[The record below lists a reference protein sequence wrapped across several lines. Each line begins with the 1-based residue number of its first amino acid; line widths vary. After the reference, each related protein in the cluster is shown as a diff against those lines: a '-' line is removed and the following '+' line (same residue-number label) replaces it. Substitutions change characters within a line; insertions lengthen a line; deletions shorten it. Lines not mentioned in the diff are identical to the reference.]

1 MAEIMAILDTTT
13 ARIILMVWFLVVA
26 ISVLFYSLY
35 LKVAR
40 QNRFSNFGLQYSKK
54 QRAQNMLQNFNQVI
68 GKFVSLSETDVH
80 DKMIAAGI
88 YDSKYS
94 KWLFPIKYGALIVGV
109 LLLGF
114 YAVQSQLPTSKVL
127 IYGCIWLVLCL
138 IGPDLYLSWRKQ
150 NLQRKL
156 SERLPYLLDL
166 MGVCVQTGMTIEASM
181 GYLAKEMIG
190 FDKDIAYMLNKTNE
204 RAKIVGLAQALE
216 ELYVRVPTAE
226 IRSFVMTLNQSL
238 QYGSSIYTVLTTLAV
253 DIREIQM
260 LGLEEKI
267 GKLSAKMSIPLI
279 LLIMLPIVILIT
291 APGIMRLM
299 AG

>member
-1 MAEIMAILDTTT
+1 MAEIMALLDTTT
-13 ARIILMVWFLVVA
+13 ARIILMVWCLVIAV
-26 ISVLFYSLY
+26 SVIFYSLY

-54 QRAQNMLQNFNQVI
+54 QRAQTILQNFNQLV
-68 GKFVSLSETDVH
+68 GKFVSLSESDVH
-80 DKMIAAGI
+80 AKMVAAGI
-88 YDSKYS
+88 YDSKFV
-94 KWLFPIKYGALIVGV
+94 KWLFPIKYGALIVGFFAI
-109 LLLGF
+109 GF
-114 YAVQSQLPTSKVL
+114 YAIQVELAMSKIL
-127 IYGCIWLVLCL
+127 LYGCTWLVLCL
-138 IGPDLYLSWRKQ
+138 IGPDFYLSWRKQ

-166 MGVCVQTGMTIEASM
+166 MGVCVQTGMTIEAAM
-181 GYLAKEMIG
+181 GYLAKEMVG
-190 FDKDIAYMLNKTNE
+190 FDRDIAHMLNKTNE
-204 RAKIVGLAQALE
+204 RAKIVGLEQSLE

-238 QYGSSIYTVLTTLAV
+238 QYGSSIYTVLTTLAI

-260 LGLEEKI
+260 LSLEEKI